1 MLEKN
6 NYQTVSRLS
15 FHNKLELH
23 RSNRLNETFGQINT
37 TDASSQPK
45 DDETLVPLSQKT
57 LSNNCN

>member
-1 MLEKN
+1 MLEEN

-23 RSNRLNETFGQINT
+23 RCNRLNETFGQINT
-37 TDASSQPK
+37 ADSSSQLK
-45 DDETLVPLSQKT
+45 DDETLVPLSQKI

>member
-1 MLEKN
+1 VLEEN

-15 FHNKLELH
+15 FHNKLKLH

-37 TDASSQPK
+37 ADSSSQLK
-45 DDETLVPLSQKT
+45 DDETLVPLSQKI